1 MQVTDFKKGDRVKY
15 IPPHAE
21 GDPNHED
28 CETGVVSS
36 INDFYVFV
44 RYDVAAIFKANGY
57 NPSLPIATRA
67 ENLIKIP

>member
-1 MQVTDFKKGDRVKY
+1 MQTADFKKGDRVKY
-15 IPPHAE
+15 IPPYAC

-28 CETGVVSS
+28 CDIGVVSS

-44 RYDVAAIFKANGY
+44 KYDNATTNMLTDEPFTFV
-57 NPSLPIATRA
+57 PTRA